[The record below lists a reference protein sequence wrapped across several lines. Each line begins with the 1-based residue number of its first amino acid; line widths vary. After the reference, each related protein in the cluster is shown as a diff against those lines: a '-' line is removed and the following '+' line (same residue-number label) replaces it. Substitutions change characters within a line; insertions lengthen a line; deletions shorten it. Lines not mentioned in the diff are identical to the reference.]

1 MTTKNPK
8 MNLCKISK
16 EVTPGFA
23 AASFLH
29 LIFSSPQSRSVLS
42 AVIINFLQSVCLLL
56 WNSGEMS
63 HYTTTKS
70 VLFNRVKQLGLAT
83 WVLQLPKQLCSK
95 NESCNKTYERSC
107 KTQVVS
113 LTGWK
118 GDSWL

>member
-1 MTTKNPK
+1 
-8 MNLCKISK
+8 
-16 EVTPGFA
+16 
-23 AASFLH
+23 
-29 LIFSSPQSRSVLS
+29 
-42 AVIINFLQSVCLLL
+42 LQSVCLLL

-70 VLFNRVKQLGLAT
+70 VLFSWVKQLGLAT

-113 LTGWK
+113 VTGWK
-118 GDSWL
+118 GHSLL